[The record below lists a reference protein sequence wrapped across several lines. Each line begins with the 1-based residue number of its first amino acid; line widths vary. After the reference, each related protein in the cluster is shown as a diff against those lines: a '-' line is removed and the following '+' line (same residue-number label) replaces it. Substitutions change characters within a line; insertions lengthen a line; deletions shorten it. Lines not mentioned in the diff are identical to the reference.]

1 MKGKDIV
8 VGVTGGIAAY
18 KAAELVRL
26 LVREEARVKV
36 AMTAN
41 ATRFVTPLTFE
52 ALSGNR
58 VVWRMFGEDAGAMDH
73 ITWGQEA
80 DLIILAPATANFI
93 AKVAHGLADDFLS
106 TMVLAA
112 TAPILACPAMN
123 TRMYENP
130 VTTENL
136 SSLKSRGLHI
146 MSPGEGQL
154 ACRTE
159 GPGRLPE
166 PPDILEEA
174 KRCLSKQDLA
184 GLRVL
189 VTAGATHE
197 PMDPVRFIS
206 NRSTGKMGYAVAAA
220 ACRRGASVTLVT
232 GPTSISPP
240 RGASVEDVQTALEMR
255 EAVLEK
261 ATGCD
266 VVIMTAAVSDYRPHR
281 SAKEK
286 MKKGAESLSLE
297 LDRNPDILEELGH
310 SENGKG
316 CLLVGF
322 AAETHQLMAHA
333 MEKLKKKNLDMIV
346 ANDVSREDAGFACD
360 TNEVKMFFRD
370 GRVEDSPLMS
380 KEDVADL
387 VLDRINALRKST

>member
-1 MKGKDIV
+1 
-8 VGVTGGIAAY
+8 
-18 KAAELVRL
+18 
-26 LVREEARVKV
+26 
-36 AMTAN
+36 MTAN
-41 ATRFVTPLTFE
+41 ATRFVTPLSFE

-93 AKVAHGLADDFLS
+93 AKLAHGMADDFLS

-112 TAPILACPAMN
+112 TAPVLICPSMN
-123 TRMYENP
+123 ARMYENP
-130 VTTENL
+130 ATTENL
-136 SSLKSRGLHI
+136 SSLKTRGVRV
-146 MSPGEGQL
+146 MAPGEGQL

-174 KRCLSKQDLA
+174 KRCLSRQDLA

-189 VTAGATHE
+189 VTAGATQE
-197 PMDPVRFIS
+197 PMDPVRFIT

-240 RGASVEDVQTALEMR
+240 RGAVVEKVRTALEMR
-255 EAVLEK
+255 EAVMEK
-261 ATGCD
+261 ALGCN
-266 VVIMTAAVSDYRPHR
+266 VVIMTAAVSDYRPHC
-281 SAKEK
+281 SAEQKI
-286 MKKGAESLSLE
+286 KKGADSISVE
-297 LDRNPDILEELGH
+297 LDRNPDILEELGR
-310 SENGKG
+310 SMNGKG
-316 CLLVGF
+316 CILVGF
-322 AAETHQLMAHA
+322 AAETHKLMAHA
-333 MEKLKKKNLDMIV
+333 QEKLKKKNLDMIV
-346 ANDVSREDAGFACD
+346 ANDVSRKDAGFGCD
-360 TNEVKMFFRD
+360 TNEVKMIFRD

-380 KEDVADL
+380 KEGIADI
-387 VLDRINALRKST
+387 VLDRINALRKTA

>member
-41 ATRFVTPLTFE
+41 ATQFVTPLTFE

-58 VVWRMFGEDAGAMDH
+58 VVWRMFGENTGAMDH

-93 AKVAHGLADDFLS
+93 SKLAHGLADDFLS
-106 TMVLAA
+106 TMVLAS

-130 VTTENL
+130 ATTENL
-136 SSLKSRGLHI
+136 STLKTRGVHI
-146 MSPGEGQL
+146 MPPGEGQL

-174 KRCLSKQDLA
+174 KRCLSRQDLA

-189 VTAGATHE
+189 ITAGATQE

-220 ACRRGASVTLVT
+220 GCRRGASVILVT
-232 GPTSISPP
+232 GPASIRPP
-240 RGASVEDVQTALEMR
+240 RGAAVLKVRTALEMR

-261 ATGCD
+261 AAGCD
-266 VVIMTAAVSDYRPHR
+266 VVIMTAAVSDYRPRR
-281 SAKEK
+281 SAKQK
-286 MKKGAESLSLE
+286 IKKEAESLNLE
-297 LDRNPDILEELGH
+297 LERNPDILEELGH
-310 SENGKG
+310 LENGKG
-316 CLLVGF
+316 RLLVGF
-322 AAETHQLMAHA
+322 AAETQQLMAHA
-333 MEKLKKKNLDMIV
+333 REKLKKKNLDMIV
-346 ANDVSREDAGFACD
+346 ANDVSREDAGFASD
-360 TNEVKMFFRD
+360 TNQVKMIFRD
-370 GRVEDSPLMS
+370 GRVEDAPLMS

-387 VLDRINALRKST
+387 VLDRINGLRKTV

>member
-36 AMTAN
+36 AMTVN
-41 ATRFVTPLTFE
+41 ATRFVAPLTFE

-93 AKVAHGLADDFLS
+93 AKLAHGMADDFLS

-112 TAPILACPAMN
+112 TAPVLTCPSMN
-123 TRMYENP
+123 TRMYENAA
-130 VTTENL
+130 TTENL
-136 SSLKSRGLHI
+136 STLKTRGVHV
-146 MSPGEGQL
+146 MAPGEGQL

-159 GPGRLPE
+159 GHGRLPE
-166 PPDILEEA
+166 PPEILEEA

-189 VTAGATHE
+189 VTAGPTQE

-220 ACRRGASVTLVT
+220 ACRRGASVTLIT
-232 GPTSISPP
+232 GPVSISPP
-240 RGASVEDVQTALEMR
+240 RGAALVNVQTALEMR
-255 EAVLEK
+255 DAVLEK
-261 ATGCD
+261 AAGCD
-266 VVIMTAAVSDYRPHR
+266 VVVMTAAVSDYRPQR
-281 SAKEK
+281 PAEQKI
-286 MKKGAESLSLE
+286 KKVAESLSLE
-297 LDRNPDILEELGH
+297 LERNPDILDELGR
-310 SENGKG
+310 SENGRS

-322 AAETHQLMAHA
+322 AAETQQLMAHA
-333 MEKLKKKNLDMIV
+333 REKLKKKNLDMIV
-346 ANDVSREDAGFACD
+346 ANDVSRGDAGFASE
-360 TNEVKMFFRD
+360 TNEVKMIFRD
-370 GRVEDSPLMS
+370 GSVEDSPLMS

-387 VLDRINALRKST
+387 VLDRINALRKTA

>member
-174 KRCLSKQDLA
+174 KGVYRSRIWQGYGSSSRQGPRTNPWTPYGLSATGPPGRWGTPLP
-184 GLRVL
+184 RPP
-189 VTAGATHE
+189 AGA
-197 PMDPVRFIS
+197 
-206 NRSTGKMGYAVAAA
+206 G
-220 ACRRGASVTLVT
+220 
-232 GPTSISPP
+232 
-240 RGASVEDVQTALEMR
+240 
-255 EAVLEK
+255 
-261 ATGCD
+261 
-266 VVIMTAAVSDYRPHR
+266 HR
-281 SAKEK
+281 SPSSPGPHPSA
-286 MKKGAESLSLE
+286 
-297 LDRNPDILEELGH
+297 R
-310 SENGKG
+310 
-316 CLLVGF
+316 
-322 AAETHQLMAHA
+322 HA
-333 MEKLKKKNLDMIV
+333 VRPSKTFK
-346 ANDVSREDAGFACD
+346 
-360 TNEVKMFFRD
+360 
-370 GRVEDSPLMS
+370 PLW
-380 KEDVADL
+380 KCV
-387 VLDRINALRKST
+387 RPC